1 MRPSSVP
8 PAASKCTSGA
18 IWAASSQTPVAS
30 EAEWETMTKE
40 TRTLMPRRPRQLRA
54 RRRAG

>member
-8 PAASKCTSGA
+8 PAASKRTSGA
-18 IWAASSQTPVAS
+18 ICAASSHTPRARAS
-30 EAEWETMTKE
+30 EWETMTKE
-40 TRTLMPRRPRQLRA
+40 TRTLMPRQPRPLRA

>member
-8 PAASKCTSGA
+8 PAASKRTSGA
-18 IWAASSQTPVAS
+18 IWAASSHTPAAR

-40 TRTLMPRRPRQLRA
+40 TRALMRPGPRWLRA